1 MGVFPS
7 THVVLRTRTLSAV
20 TGKGSMAKDV
30 TTINRS
36 IVGVLRD
43 LRRREGLGL
52 TGFAE
57 RLGEYGYRVTANAVK
72 GYEEGRT
79 KKIPL
84 EYVYAVA
91 VAFDAP
97 VSDFFSR
104 ADTGTPTDDAAAKL
118 AAIRDILGGGSA
130 RASAPRAP
138 LPEPVDVET
147 LKKVFLAACMD
158 YGDLEIEQ
166 LVGINHE
173 TVRQYRGGRWPE
185 RGPNRATRDKMAA
198 MIQIHEA
205 SLEKRIP
212 TGGLT
217 PLIEGLIVFVEDRLG
232 DSAFVA
238 EHSEEGAIA
247 LAEDAV
253 RHLRLHAQMTVQ
265 DELCWAAY
273 KRGAGVKS
281 DGLPQGVTFE
291 SLGLD
296 LESFLKGATGT

>member
-1 MGVFPS
+1 MTEDITS
-7 THVVLRTRTLSAV
+7 
-20 TGKGSMAKDV
+20 
-30 TTINRS
+30 INRS

-43 LRRREGLGL
+43 LRTREGLGL

-57 RLGEYGYRVTANAVK
+57 RLGEVGYRITANAVK

-79 KKIPL
+79 RKIPL

-97 VSDFFSR
+97 VSDFFAR
-104 ADTGTPTDDAAAKL
+104 PDAGTPTDDATAKL
-118 AAIRDILGGGSA
+118 AAIREIVGSVSE
-130 RASAPRAP
+130 RPRAHNKS
-138 LPEPVDVET
+138 LPAAVDVET
-147 LKKVFLAACMD
+147 LKKVFLAACVD
-158 YGDLEIEQ
+158 YGDLEIEH

-185 RGPNRATRDKMAA
+185 RGPNRATREKMAA

-205 SLEKRIP
+205 SLVKRIP

-217 PLIEGLIVFVEDRLG
+217 PLIEGLIVLVEDRLSDAG
-232 DSAFVA
+232 FVA
-238 EHSEEGAIA
+238 EYSEAGAVA

-253 RHLRLHAQMTVQ
+253 RHLRTQGQMTVQ

-273 KRGAGVKS
+273 KRGAGIHP
-281 DGLPQGVTFE
+281 DALLEGVTFDA
-291 SLGLD
+291 LGLD
-296 LESFLKGATGT
+296 MESFLRAERGT